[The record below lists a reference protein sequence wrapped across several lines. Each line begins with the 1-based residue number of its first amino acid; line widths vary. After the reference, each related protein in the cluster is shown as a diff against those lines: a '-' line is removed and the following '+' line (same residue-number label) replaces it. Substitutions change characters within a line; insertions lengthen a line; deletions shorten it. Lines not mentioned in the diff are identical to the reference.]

1 MKILNL
7 SVGSMI
13 MRLHLMS
20 ALVVTMGFIGYY
32 WLGMGVL
39 YVAIVLG
46 MLLFLATLMG
56 VKFRYLNPFHHV
68 PKHKYEF
75 RHQRRHHHHHPVHH

>member
-7 SVGSMI
+7 SVGTMI

-20 ALVVTMGFIGYY
+20 ALMVTLGF
-32 WLGMGVL
+32 LGFL
-39 YVAIVLG
+39 YAGIIIG

-56 VKFRYLNPFHHV
+56 VKFSDINPF
-68 PKHKYEF
+68 KNKKDKDEEWKKT
-75 RHQRRHHHHHPVHH
+75 HQPVHH